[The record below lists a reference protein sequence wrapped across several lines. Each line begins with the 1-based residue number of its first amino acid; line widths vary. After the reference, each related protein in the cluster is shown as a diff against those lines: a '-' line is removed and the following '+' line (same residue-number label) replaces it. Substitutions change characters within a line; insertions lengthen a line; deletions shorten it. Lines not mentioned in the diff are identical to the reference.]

1 MISIQ
6 KFEGSDPVNQYMTQQ
21 QQEIMRLE
29 KDNQRLGNLLREVR
43 HELRLREI
51 EFAHWRDRAVRAE
64 SGQ

>member
-1 MISIQ
+1 MISLQ

-29 KDNQRLGNLLREVR
+29 KEGQRLGNLLREVR

-51 EFAHWRDRAVRAE
+51 ELAHWRDRAVRAE

>member
-1 MISIQ
+1 MISMQ
-6 KFEGSDPVNQYMTQQ
+6 KFSGSDPINQYMTQQ

-29 KDNQRLGNLLREVR
+29 KEGQRLGNLLREVR

-51 EFAHWRDRAVRAE
+51 ELAHWRDRAVRAE

>member
-6 KFEGSDPVNQYMTQQ
+6 NFEGSDPINQYMTQQ

-29 KDNQRLGNLLREVR
+29 KEGQRLGNLLREVR

-51 EFAHWRDRAVRAE
+51 ELAHWRDRAVRAE

>member
-6 KFEGSDPVNQYMTQQ
+6 KYEGSDPINQYMTQQ

-29 KDNQRLGNLLREVR
+29 KEGQRLGNLLREVR

-51 EFAHWRDRAVRAE
+51 ELAHWRDRAVRAE

>member
-6 KFEGSDPVNQYMTQQ
+6 KYEGSDPINQYMTQQ

-29 KDNQRLGNLLREVR
+29 REGQRLDNLLREVR

-51 EFAHWRDRAVRAE
+51 ELAHWRDRAVRAE

>member
-29 KDNQRLGNLLREVR
+29 KEGQRLGNLLREVR

-51 EFAHWRDRAVRAE
+51 ELAHWRDRAVRAE

>member
-1 MISIQ
+1 MISLQ
-6 KFEGSDPVNQYMTQQ
+6 KFEGSNPINQYMTQQ

-29 KDNQRLGNLLREVR
+29 KEGQRLGNLLREVR

-51 EFAHWRDRAVRAE
+51 ELAHWRDRAVRAE

>member
-1 MISIQ
+1 MISLQ
-6 KFEGSDPVNQYMTQQ
+6 KFEGSDPINQYMTQQ

-29 KDNQRLGNLLREVR
+29 KEGQRLGNLLREVR

-51 EFAHWRDRAVRAE
+51 ELAHWRDRAVRAE

>member
-6 KFEGSDPVNQYMTQQ
+6 KFEGSDPVNQYMPQQ

-29 KDNQRLGNLLREVR
+29 KDYQRLGNLLREGR
-43 HELRLREI
+43 HERRLREI
-51 EFAHWRDRAVRAE
+51 ELAHWRDRAVRAE